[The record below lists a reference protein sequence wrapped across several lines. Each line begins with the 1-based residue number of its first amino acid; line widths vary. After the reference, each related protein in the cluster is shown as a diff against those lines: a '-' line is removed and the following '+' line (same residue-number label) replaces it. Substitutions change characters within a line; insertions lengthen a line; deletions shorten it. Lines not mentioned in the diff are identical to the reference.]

1 MSDEATHEGP
11 RYPWLHWGAIMTG
24 LYLVLLVTMTM
35 PFLMAAF
42 PQMREIRRMPWE
54 FFLNVPYPLFLGLVL
69 ISQFLLIRV
78 PVRLQ
83 VGRPVSRSGL
93 WLPILATGFWM
104 GCLLMGGILSGMEYF
119 MTLEAEEDP
128 GDYWLLWTGL
138 PLLLWAVWA
147 VVFWRWSGRM
157 DPRSLMERQQKWML
171 RGSVLELLVAV
182 PTHIVARGRT
192 ECCAGFLTFFGLT
205 MGVTVMLLA
214 FGPAVFVLFYARW
227 RRLRG

>member
-1 MSDEATHEGP
+1 MSDKATHEGP

-24 LYLVLLVTMTM
+24 LYLVLLLTMTM

-42 PQMREIRRMPWE
+42 PQLRQIERMPWE
-54 FFLNVPYPLFLGLVL
+54 FFLNVPFPLFVAVVL

-104 GCLLMGGILSGMEYF
+104 GCVLMGGILSLMELVLS
-119 MTLEAEEDP
+119 LEIDLPE
-128 GDYWLLWTGL
+128 WSLLWVGL
-138 PLLLWAVWA
+138 PLLMWGVWTA
-147 VVFWRWSGRM
+147 VFWRWSGRM
-157 DPRSLMERQQKWML
+157 DPRALMQRQQQWML

-192 ECCAGFLTFFGLT
+192 ECCAGVLTFFGLT
-205 MGVTVMLLA
+205 MGFTVMLLA

>member
-1 MSDEATHEGP
+1 
-11 RYPWLHWGAIMTG
+11 MTG
-24 LYLVLLVTMTM
+24 LYLVFLVTMTM

-42 PQMREIRRMPWE
+42 PQLRQIERMPWE
-54 FFLNVPYPLFLGLVL
+54 FFLNVPFPLFLGVVL

-104 GCLLMGGILSGMEYF
+104 GCLLMGGILSLMEFF
-119 MTLEAEEDP
+119 MTLEGEEGP

-138 PLLLWAVWA
+138 PLLLWVVWA

-192 ECCAGFLTFFGLT
+192 DCCAGFLTFFGLT

>member
-1 MSDEATHEGP
+1 
-11 RYPWLHWGAIMTG
+11 MTG
-24 LYLVLLVTMTM
+24 LYLVLLLTMTM
-35 PFLMAAF
+35 PFLMVAF
-42 PQMREIRRMPWE
+42 PQMRQIERMPWE
-54 FFLNVPYPLFLGLVL
+54 FFLNVPFPLFLGVVL

-104 GCLLMGGILSGMEYF
+104 GCLLMGGILSAFEYF
-119 MTLEAEEDP
+119 VTLEAREDP
-128 GDYWLLWTGL
+128 GSYWPLWTCL
-138 PLLLWAVWA
+138 PLLLWVVWT

-157 DPRSLMERQQKWML
+157 DPRALMERQQKWML

-182 PTHIVARGRT
+182 PTHIVARGRAD
-192 ECCAGFLTFFGLT
+192 CCAGFLTFFGLT

>member
-1 MSDEATHEGP
+1 MSNKATHEGP

-24 LYLVLLVTMTM
+24 LYLVLLLTMTM

-42 PQMREIRRMPWE
+42 PQMRQIERMPWE
-54 FFLNVPYPLFLGLVL
+54 FFLNVPFPLFLGVVL

-119 MTLEAEEDP
+119 MTLEAAENP

-138 PLLLWAVWA
+138 PLVLWVVWA

>member
-1 MSDEATHEGP
+1 MSDKATHEGP

-24 LYLVLLVTMTM
+24 LYLVLLLALTM

-42 PQMREIRRMPWE
+42 PQLRQIERMPWE
-54 FFLNVPYPLFLGLVL
+54 FFLNVPFPLFVGVVL
-69 ISQFLLIRV
+69 LSQFLLIRV

-104 GCLLMGGILSGMEYF
+104 GCLLMGGILSLMELVLS
-119 MTLEAEEDP
+119 LEIDLPE
-128 GDYWLLWTGL
+128 WSLLWVGL
-138 PLLLWAVWA
+138 PLLMWGVWTA
-147 VVFWRWSGRM
+147 VFWRWSGRM
-157 DPRSLMERQQKWML
+157 DPRALMERQQKWML

-182 PTHIVARGRT
+182 PTHIVARGRA
-192 ECCAGFLTFFGLT
+192 ECCAGLLTFFGLT

>member
-1 MSDEATHEGP
+1 
-11 RYPWLHWGAIMTG
+11 MTG
-24 LYLVLLVTMTM
+24 LYLVLLLTMTM

-42 PQMREIRRMPWE
+42 PQLRQIERMPWE
-54 FFLNVPYPLFLGLVL
+54 FFLNVPFPLFLGVVL

-104 GCLLMGGILSGMEYF
+104 GCLLMGGILSGMECF
-119 MTLEAEEDP
+119 VTWDADEDP

-138 PLLLWAVWA
+138 PLLLWVVWA

-157 DPRSLMERQQKWML
+157 DPRALIERQQKWML

-227 RRLRG
+227 KRLRG